1 MVTIDIR
8 KHKEQK
14 IDVIEFADKAGFAAT
29 RLVKMHG
36 CAFLASEHT
45 TASDISSK
53 AAAQNLI
60 KALEKAIEL
69 GWWSE

>member
-14 IDVIEFADKAGFAAT
+14 IDVIEFADKVGGAT

-36 CAFLASEHT
+36 YAFLASEHT
-45 TASDISSK
+45 TASISSK

-69 GWWSE
+69 GWWGE

>member
-8 KHKEQK
+8 KYKEQK

-36 CAFLASEHT
+36 YAFLASEHT
-45 TASDISSK
+45 TASISSK